1 MDTATQTKPYV
12 VDASH
17 SSVEFSI
24 RHLVFAKVRGQF
36 RVVSGTLE
44 VGADGIPTQI
54 TGQIQADSIDSREEN
69 RDNHLRSP
77 DFFDAATHPALT
89 FSSTQITKKNDSDF
103 TVVGDL
109 TLRGTTNRV
118 ELAGAIEGRGT
129 DPWGNDRIAY
139 TAKGKINRK
148 DYGLTWSQT
157 LEGGGLVVGDDVE
170 IELNIQAIPAPA

>member
-1 MDTATQTKPYV
+1 MGGEPIRSAR
-12 VDASH
+12 
-17 SSVEFSI
+17 SVT
-24 RHLVFAKVRGQF
+24 
-36 RVVSGTLE
+36 SG
-44 VGADGIPTQI
+44 
-54 TGQIQADSIDSREEN
+54 S
-69 RDNHLRSP
+69 
-77 DFFDAATHPALT
+77 ALT

-109 TLRGTTNRV
+109 TIRGTTNRV